1 MRSKLAKPSSSRS
14 NGIFA
19 NAGKRSSNGIQAKL
33 KTNKPGDQYE
43 VEADKTADHVVGQSM
58 GSILSSKS
66 SAPGADFGKPLP
78 VTLRPTV
85 SSSAQRKEED
95 VQAKE
100 SENQSESEDVQLKE
114 SEIAPMGMSD
124 KDLGEEDPIRAQ
136 AIQMKE
142 DESVQLQ
149 EEEEESEDTPLNSPE
164 IQTKEEEV
172 QAKEDE
178 NVQLQE
184 DEGVQLQEEEVQAK
198 EDEGVQLQED
208 EGQAKEDEEVQAK
221 EFVSSP
227 QPTTQTPID
236 QKLSDSKGAGSPL
249 PMGVKAEMES
259 GFGVD
264 FTDVRIHTDTRAESM
279 NQEVGAKAFTHKED
293 IYFNQGKFDPES
305 KEGKLL
311 LAHELTH
318 TIQQG
323 AVAPKAGEETSTTGT
338 EEEKQKSASSPTTAA
353 PTTSKDTTSGA
364 KAPTAPVQAIEV
376 EKTDET
382 AEGEEKQEEP
392 PTPENAESD
401 PNFIELVGNIEETAE
416 EQTEHDPS
424 GELSNAAQD
433 SAESPSNERQSM
445 AEASQVDAMEEV
457 AEEPKEFDKD
467 GFKAKVMERIES
479 MQIPENQE
487 EADEFDDHN
496 NIAQV
501 NKAAVSDVKAEQEKT
516 TGPVDQTT
524 NAEPNTAAVPERDI
538 KDLKKPRKAPKPQ
551 KVDGAKATPPVRNES
566 KVSKPLED
574 EASKM
579 DQTMAENDVTD
590 EQLAKSEEPKF
601 ENALDSK
608 NTAKENTK
616 TAPVEFRQQ
625 EQGVLAST
633 AQKSGAKGNEEL
645 GAMHAVRGLADTKVL
660 GDQKQTAKKDTS
672 EREKIANHINKIYT
686 NTKKDVDNILD
697 KLETKVTDF
706 FEKYSEL
713 AKAAFEDYVA
723 KQMDDYKARRYSGV
737 LGAGRWLA
745 DLFMGL
751 PDEVNQFF
759 VDGRNKFMKKM
770 EEGIEIIAEYV
781 ANELNRAK
789 ARIQR
794 GRDAVNTYVESLP
807 KNLQHLGKEA
817 AEEIQ
822 DKFSALDDD
831 VNSREESLVDSLAQQ
846 YMSTLE
852 EVDERIEEMKEAN
865 KGLIDA
871 ALGFINGVIETILK
885 LKEMIVNLFSAIQSV
900 IGVIMEDPIGFM
912 KNLFDGIGKGIDA
925 FKANIQTHMLGGLIT
940 WLTGSLGPM
949 GITLP
954 DDIFSLKG
962 IFSLVMQVLGLGWD
976 FIRQKAVM
984 MMGEPMVNA
993 LTKGYDMFTTFASQ
1007 GVMGIWEYLKDQFS
1021 DLKET
1026 VIEAIKGMLI
1036 TQVIEA
1042 GIKWLFSLLIPGA
1055 GFIKAIMA
1063 IKDLIVFFVEAAM
1076 MLIPAV
1082 TEAILALAAGSV
1094 AGVAMA
1100 IEKGLSMLIALV
1112 INLFA
1117 KLIGLGGL
1125 TKKVMAIFKK
1135 IRKRV
1140 DRAIMKLLNKA
1151 KKAGKKLMAKLGFG
1165 KKKEEIKGKQKG
1177 DGEVGEVVPF
1187 GKGHKLFINTTGGKI
1202 TVISQSA
1209 RMPVV
1214 GRIKQWTSDANAI
1227 ENPEKKQA
1235 LLSLLSQAKGK
1246 LTETEKHALKAEQ
1259 LKDAKTSDEKAFI
1272 KADDATEKSEHDLA
1286 TILEQIYELLDKNN
1300 AVQLDPITVNFGP
1313 IPNKYDKAEYFSQL
1327 KGQEEGIN
1335 TMNVDDWLTNR
1346 TRYSAQ
1352 GRAEEGDSAQSEYRR
1367 SVFAVLVKLKQ
1378 EREPNLTRGQV
1389 NQWAQDY
1396 MDTQAA
1402 LHDPDQIAGGDPLGI
1417 ARGDYDSMLGLGSRR
1432 INSSIGSRWKTRV
1445 EKLQNG
1451 VLVQI
1456 SAKKL
1461 SKDQQRQ
1468 IHMKSI
1474 LNM

>member
-1 MRSKLAKPSSSRS
+1 MRSKLVKSSSSRS
-14 NGIFA
+14 SGFFA
-19 NAGKRSSNGIQAKL
+19 KSGKRSRNGIQAKL
-33 KTNKPGDQYE
+33 QVNKPGDQYE
-43 VEADKTADHVVGQSM
+43 VEADKTADQVVGQSM
-58 GSILSSKS
+58 GSILNGKS
-66 SAPGADFGKPLP
+66 STPGADFGKPLP
-78 VTLRPTV
+78 VTLRPSV
-85 SSSAQRKEED
+85 SSSAQRKESSSAE
-95 VQAKE
+95 A
-100 SENQSESEDVQLKE
+100 SEDQEVQLKE

-124 KDLGEEDPIRAQ
+124 KDLGEEDPIRAE
-136 AIQMKE
+136 AIQMKESSSAGATE

-149 EEEEESEDTPLNSPE
+149 EDEATEEESSTAEATEDESEDTPLDSPE
-164 IQTKEEEV
+164 IQAKEE
-172 QAKEDE
+172 
-178 NVQLQE
+178 
-184 DEGVQLQEEEVQAK
+184 
-198 EDEGVQLQED
+198 EGVQLQED
-208 EGQAKEDEEVQAK
+208 EVQTKEDDVQMKEDDELVQAK
-221 EFVSSP
+221 EFVGSP
-227 QPTTQTPID
+227 QPSNSTTIN
-236 QKLSDSKGAGSPL
+236 QKLSDSKGSGTAL

-259 GFGVD
+259 GFGMD
-264 FTDVRIHTDTRAESM
+264 FSDVRIHTDTRAESM
-279 NQEVGAKAFTHKED
+279 NQEVGAKAFTHQED
-293 IYFNQGKFDPES
+293 IYFNQGKFNPES

-323 AVAPKAGEETSTTGT
+323 AVTQEASNETQATGEEQRGGN
-338 EEEKQKSASSPTTAA
+338 ASSSSPSVSGSSKEATVGVKPTKGIQ
-353 PTTSKDTTSGA
+353 P
-364 KAPTAPVQAIEV
+364 IEADKV
-376 EKTDET
+376 SET

-416 EQTEHDPS
+416 EQTDHDPS
-424 GELSNAAQD
+424 GALSNAAQD
-433 SAESPSNERQSM
+433 SAESPSNERESM
-445 AEASQVDAMEEV
+445 AQANQVDEMDEV
-457 AEEPKEFDKD
+457 AEEPRTFDKD
-467 GFKAKVMERIES
+467 SFKAKVMERIES

-487 EADEFDDHN
+487 EADEFDEHN
-496 NIAQV
+496 NIAEV
-501 NKAAVSDVKAEQEKT
+501 NKAAVTDVKAEQEKT

-524 NAEPNTAAVPERDI
+524 NAEPNTAAVPERDV
-538 KDLKKPRKAPKPQ
+538 KDLKPLRKAPKPQ
-551 KVDGAKATPPVRNES
+551 PVDGAKATPPVRNES
-566 KVSKPLED
+566 VVSKPLED

-579 DQTMAENDVTD
+579 DQTMADNDVTD
-590 EQLAKSEEPKF
+590 QQLEKSQEPKF
-601 ENALDSK
+601 EKALDSK

-616 TAPVEFRQQ
+616 TAPGEFRQQ
-625 EQGVLAST
+625 EQGMLAN
-633 AQKSGAKGNEEL
+633 AGQKSGAKGNQEL

-660 GDQKQTAKKDTS
+660 GDQKQTAKKDSS
-672 EREKIANHINKIYT
+672 EREKIANDINKIYLS
-686 NTKKDVDNILD
+686 TKKDVDNILD
-697 KLETKVTDF
+697 KLETNVTGY

-713 AKAAFEDYVA
+713 AKKAFEDYVA
-723 KQMDDYKARRYSGV
+723 SMMALYKYRRYGGV
-737 LGAGRWLA
+737 LGPAKWIK

-759 VDGRNKFMKKM
+759 VDGRLVFMKKM

-794 GRDAVNTYVESLP
+794 GRESVNNYVESLP

-822 DKFSALDDD
+822 DKFTALDDD
-831 VNSREESLVDSLAQQ
+831 VNSREESLIDSLAQQ

-885 LKEMIVNLFSAIQSV
+885 LKEMIVNLFSAIKSV

-912 KNLFDGIGKGIDA
+912 TNLFDGIGKGIDN

-993 LTKGYDMFTTFASQ
+993 LVQGFDMFTTFATQ
-1007 GVMGIWEYLKDQFS
+1007 GVAGIWEYLKDQFS

-1076 MLIPAV
+1076 MLIPAI

-1165 KKKEEIKGKQKG
+1165 KKPTNPKEHDAQVKAGMTYLHQQEKALDK
-1177 DGEVGEVVPF
+1177 DGNKALTQEEANKVAATTKKKFPVFTSITPREVG
-1187 GKGHKLFINTTGGKI
+1187 GKWVYDWKGSSGTEKGAKVEGEAEGGQRIDRYIITPTFNVYPGNPSEFKKQIKRQEAGINEMKVEEWIQNRDKFAKNGRGKDNLKDLRDRIRRDIAQAYIRKNLNRLSGSFTRQKLELEAEAHAKTILTRNHAILHNPDQVAGGNAMVGQLYNDGDI
-1202 TVISQSA
+1202 TDETSLKASGLVGDRGANSSLGSQWGA
-1209 RMPVV
+1209 NQHERVV
-1214 GRIKQWTSDANAI
+1214 GLYNHVKQELSILDAN
-1227 ENPEKKQA
+1227 KKKFA
-1235 LLSLLSQAKGK
+1235 L
-1246 LTETEKHALKAEQ
+1246 
-1259 LKDAKTSDEKAFI
+1259 
-1272 KADDATEKSEHDLA
+1272 
-1286 TILEQIYELLDKNN
+1286 
-1300 AVQLDPITVNFGP
+1300 
-1313 IPNKYDKAEYFSQL
+1313 
-1327 KGQEEGIN
+1327 
-1335 TMNVDDWLTNR
+1335 MN
-1346 TRYSAQ
+1346 
-1352 GRAEEGDSAQSEYRR
+1352 
-1367 SVFAVLVKLKQ
+1367 VKLK
-1378 EREPNLTRGQV
+1378 
-1389 NQWAQDY
+1389 Y
-1396 MDTQAA
+1396 
-1402 LHDPDQIAGGDPLGI
+1402 
-1417 ARGDYDSMLGLGSRR
+1417 
-1432 INSSIGSRWKTRV
+1432 K
-1445 EKLQNG
+1445 
-1451 VLVQI
+1451 
-1456 SAKKL
+1456 
-1461 SKDQQRQ
+1461 
-1468 IHMKSI
+1468 
-1474 LNM
+1474 